1 MRNAAGIAVAL
12 LIGFACSACGSFLL
26 NGVPSGGSGHVVTIS
41 STISSSLGPP
51 VPQQLPLR
59 RTGTGRESLGAFAIR
74 GNVHVK
80 VTCVGTGKIEVDFTG
95 PRGEE
100 GMGGV
105 RCLGANTLALN
116 SQSNLGELGSGP
128 YRITVRAPATVTWLL
143 DIVDRQPNS

>member
-1 MRNAAGIAVAL
+1 MKRNVAGAILVAIAGL
-12 LIGFACSACGSFLL
+12 ACSACGSFLL
-26 NGVPSGGSGHVVTIS
+26 NAGPPAISGHV
-41 STISSSLGPP
+41 STVMKTGRPLP
-51 VPQQLPLR
+51 VVQNLPLS

-80 VTCVGTGKIEVDFTG
+80 VTCVGSGKIEVDFTG

-116 SQSNLGELGSGP
+116 SQSNLGELGSDP
-128 YRITVRAPATVTWLL
+128 FRITVRAPATMTWLL
-143 DIVDRQPNS
+143 DIVDRQPNF